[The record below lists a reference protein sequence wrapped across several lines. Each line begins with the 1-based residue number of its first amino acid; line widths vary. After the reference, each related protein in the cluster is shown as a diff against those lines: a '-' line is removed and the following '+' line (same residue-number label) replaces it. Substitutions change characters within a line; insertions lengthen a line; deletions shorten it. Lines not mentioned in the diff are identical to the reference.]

1 MPWTAARPG
10 TQRDIDV
17 AGADLN
23 VRQARCVGGITRD
36 IARAL
41 AVTNDPQS
49 RGPSLRRIN
58 LAACCLSTGHH
69 GPLNGAEQTK
79 TATI

>member
-1 MPWTAARPG
+1 
-10 TQRDIDV
+10 
-17 AGADLN
+17 
-23 VRQARCVGGITRD
+23 VGGITRD